1 MSKVTGTW
9 REKIQYTT
17 ACLAFLSGQILTWVQ
32 YLQQGEIS
40 TGVLGFVAQ
49 TLVYSA
55 SIYGVSIYIQGK
67 FGQII
72 SKIKN
77 NYKTLLN
84 AICGLLIAFCLASGI
99 FYHNKANRLSEE
111 LKMANNNIEAYQDAL
126 SGAQQASGVLRLDMK
141 KLKDYNDKLVQQL
154 DSVRKV
160 EKLKSKEI
168 QVAATQKQII
178 NVNKSKGVGG
188 DIMTILKDSVYKDSL
203 QYNDLTK
210 VYYTIGKD
218 SVNIK
223 LDVQNTQYLYIYK
236 HREYKNKKNFFKR
249 LITFDWKK
257 KDVYKYRIHN
267 TNDILKEDSIR
278 IIEAI

>member
-1 MSKVTGTW
+1 M
-9 REKIQYTT
+9 Q
-17 ACLAFLSGQILTWVQ
+17 QIL
-32 YLQQGEIS
+32 
-40 TGVLGFVAQ
+40 
-49 TLVYSA
+49 
-55 SIYGVSIYIQGK
+55 
-67 FGQII
+67 

-84 AICGLLIAFCLASGI
+84 AICWLLIAFCVESGI
-99 FYHNKANRLSEE
+99 FYHNKANRLSQE

-126 SGAQQASGVLRLDMK
+126 NGAQQASGVLRLDMK
-141 KLKDYNDKLVQQL
+141 KLKDYNDELVQQL
-154 DSVRKV
+154 DSVRKT

-188 DIMTILKDSVYKDSL
+188 DIITILKDSVYKDSL
-203 QYNDLTK
+203 QYNNLTK

-223 LDVQNTQYLYIYK
+223 LDVQNTQYLYVYK

-257 KDVYKYRIHN
+257 KDVYKYKIRN

>member
-1 MSKVTGTW
+1 MLM
-9 REKIQYTT
+9 Q
-17 ACLAFLSGQILTWVQ
+17 QILT
-32 YLQQGEIS
+32 
-40 TGVLGFVAQ
+40 
-49 TLVYSA
+49 
-55 SIYGVSIYIQGK
+55 
-67 FGQII
+67 
-72 SKIKN
+72 KIKN

-84 AICGLLIAFCLASGI
+84 TVLGLLVAFCLASGI

-126 SGAQQASGVLRLDMK
+126 NGAQQASGVLRLDMK

-168 QVAATQKQII
+168 QVAATQKQIL
-178 NVNKSKGVGG
+178 NVSKSKGVGG
-188 DIMTILKDSVYKDSL
+188 DIVTIIKDSVYKDSL

-257 KDVYKYRIHN
+257 KDVYKYKINN
-267 TNDILKEDSIR
+267 TNDLLKEDSVR

>member
-1 MSKVTGTW
+1 M
-9 REKIQYTT
+9 Q
-17 ACLAFLSGQILTWVQ
+17 QIL
-32 YLQQGEIS
+32 
-40 TGVLGFVAQ
+40 
-49 TLVYSA
+49 
-55 SIYGVSIYIQGK
+55 
-67 FGQII
+67 

-84 AICGLLIAFCLASGI
+84 AICGLLIAFCVASGI
-99 FYHNKANRLSEE
+99 FYQNKANRLSQE

-126 SGAQQASGVLRLDMK
+126 NGAQQASGVLRLDMK

-154 DSVRKV
+154 DSIRKT

-188 DIMTILKDSVYKDSL
+188 DIITILKESVYKDSL
-203 QYNDLTK
+203 QYNNLTK
-210 VYYTIGKD
+210 VYYTICKD

-257 KDVYKYRIHN
+257 KDVYKYKIRN

>member
-1 MSKVTGTW
+1 M
-9 REKIQYTT
+9 Q
-17 ACLAFLSGQILTWVQ
+17 QILT
-32 YLQQGEIS
+32 
-40 TGVLGFVAQ
+40 
-49 TLVYSA
+49 
-55 SIYGVSIYIQGK
+55 
-67 FGQII
+67 
-72 SKIKN
+72 KIKN

-84 AICGLLIAFCLASGI
+84 TVLGLLVSFFLASGI
-99 FYHNKANRLSEE
+99 FYHNKANRLSDE

-126 SGAQQASGVLRLDMK
+126 NGAQQASGVLRLDMK

-154 DSVRKV
+154 DSVRKT

-178 NVNKSKGVGG
+178 NVNKSKGVWGN
-188 DIMTILKDSVYKDSL
+188 IITILKDSVYKDSL
-203 QYNDLTK
+203 QYNNLTK

-223 LDVQNTQYLYIYK
+223 LDVQNTQYLYVYK

-257 KDVYKYRIHN
+257 KDVYKYKIRN
-267 TNDILKEDSIR
+267 TNDTLKEDSIR

>member
-1 MSKVTGTW
+1 M
-9 REKIQYTT
+9 Q
-17 ACLAFLSGQILTWVQ
+17 QIL
-32 YLQQGEIS
+32 
-40 TGVLGFVAQ
+40 
-49 TLVYSA
+49 
-55 SIYGVSIYIQGK
+55 
-67 FGQII
+67 

-84 AICGLLIAFCLASGI
+84 AICGLLIAFCVASGI
-99 FYHNKANRLSEE
+99 LYHNKANRLSQE

-154 DSVRKV
+154 DSVRKT

-188 DIMTILKDSVYKDSL
+188 DIITILKDSVYKDSL
-203 QYNDLTK
+203 QYNNLTK

-223 LDVQNTQYLYIYK
+223 LDVQNTQYLYVYK

-257 KDVYKYRIHN
+257 KDVYKYKIRN
-267 TNDILKEDSIR
+267 TNYILKEDSIR

>member
-1 MSKVTGTW
+1 MQG
-9 REKIQYTT
+9 
-17 ACLAFLSGQILTWVQ
+17 IL
-32 YLQQGEIS
+32 
-40 TGVLGFVAQ
+40 
-49 TLVYSA
+49 
-55 SIYGVSIYIQGK
+55 
-67 FGQII
+67 

-84 AICGLLIAFCLASGI
+84 AICGLLIAFCVESGI
-99 FYHNKANRLSEE
+99 FYHNKANRLSQE

-126 SGAQQASGVLRLDMK
+126 NGAQQASGVLRLDMK

-154 DSVRKV
+154 DSVRKT

-188 DIMTILKDSVYKDSL
+188 DIITILKDSVYNDSL
-203 QYNDLTK
+203 QYNNLTK

-218 SVNIK
+218 NVNIK
-223 LDVQNTQYLYIYK
+223 LDVQNTQYLYVYK

-257 KDVYKYRIHN
+257 KDVYKYKIRN

-278 IIEAI
+278 IIEEI

>member
-1 MSKVTGTW
+1 M
-9 REKIQYTT
+9 Q
-17 ACLAFLSGQILTWVQ
+17 QMLT
-32 YLQQGEIS
+32 
-40 TGVLGFVAQ
+40 
-49 TLVYSA
+49 
-55 SIYGVSIYIQGK
+55 
-67 FGQII
+67 
-72 SKIKN
+72 KIKN

-84 AICGLLIAFCLASGI
+84 TVLGLLVAFCLASGI

-126 SGAQQASGVLRLDMK
+126 NGAQQASGVLRLDMK

-168 QVAATQKQII
+168 QVAATQKQIL

-188 DIMTILKDSVYKDSL
+188 DIITIIKDSTYKDSL
-203 QYNDLTK
+203 QYNPLTK

-223 LDVQNTQYLYIYK
+223 LDVQNTQYLYVYK

-257 KDVYKYRIHN
+257 KDVYKYKIYN
-267 TNDILKEDSIR
+267 TNDLLKEDSIK

>member
-1 MSKVTGTW
+1 M
-9 REKIQYTT
+9 Q
-17 ACLAFLSGQILTWVQ
+17 QIL
-32 YLQQGEIS
+32 
-40 TGVLGFVAQ
+40 
-49 TLVYSA
+49 
-55 SIYGVSIYIQGK
+55 
-67 FGQII
+67 

-84 AICGLLIAFCLASGI
+84 AICGLLIAFCVASGI
-99 FYHNKANRLSEE
+99 LYHNKANRLSQE

-126 SGAQQASGVLRLDMK
+126 SGAQQASGVLRLDIK

-154 DSVRKV
+154 DSVRKT

-188 DIMTILKDSVYKDSL
+188 DIITILKDSVYKDSL
-203 QYNDLTK
+203 QYNNLTK

-223 LDVQNTQYLYIYK
+223 LDVQNTQYLYVYK

-257 KDVYKYRIHN
+257 KDVYKYKIRN

>member
-1 MSKVTGTW
+1 MQW
-9 REKIQYTT
+9 
-17 ACLAFLSGQILTWVQ
+17 ILN
-32 YLQQGEIS
+32 
-40 TGVLGFVAQ
+40 
-49 TLVYSA
+49 
-55 SIYGVSIYIQGK
+55 
-67 FGQII
+67 
-72 SKIKN
+72 KIKN

-84 AICGLLIAFCLASGI
+84 AIAGLLIAFFIASGI
-99 FYHNKANRLSEE
+99 FYHNKANMLSQE

-126 SGAQQASGVLRLDMK
+126 SGSQQASGVLRLDMK

-188 DIMTILKDSVYKDSL
+188 DIITILKDSVYKDSL
-203 QYNDLTK
+203 QYNNLTK

-223 LDVQNTQYLYIYK
+223 LDVQNTQYLYVYK

-257 KDVYKYRIHN
+257 KDVYKYKIRN

>member
-1 MSKVTGTW
+1 M
-9 REKIQYTT
+9 Q
-17 ACLAFLSGQILTWVQ
+17 QILT
-32 YLQQGEIS
+32 
-40 TGVLGFVAQ
+40 
-49 TLVYSA
+49 
-55 SIYGVSIYIQGK
+55 
-67 FGQII
+67 
-72 SKIKN
+72 KIKN

-84 AICGLLIAFCLASGI
+84 TVLGLLVAFCLASGI
-99 FYHNKANRLSEE
+99 FYHNKANRLTEE

-168 QVAATQKQII
+168 QVAATQKQIL
-178 NVNKSKGVGG
+178 NVSKSKGVGG
-188 DIMTILKDSVYKDSL
+188 DIVTIIKDSVYNDSL

-223 LDVQNTQYLYIYK
+223 LDVQNTQYLYVYK

-257 KDVYKYRIHN
+257 KDVYKYKIYN
-267 TNDILKEDSIR
+267 TNDLLKEDSVR

>member
-1 MSKVTGTW
+1 M
-9 REKIQYTT
+9 Q
-17 ACLAFLSGQILTWVQ
+17 QIL
-32 YLQQGEIS
+32 
-40 TGVLGFVAQ
+40 
-49 TLVYSA
+49 
-55 SIYGVSIYIQGK
+55 
-67 FGQII
+67 

-84 AICGLLIAFCLASGI
+84 AICGLLIAFCVESGI
-99 FYHNKANRLSEE
+99 FYHNKANRLSQE

-154 DSVRKV
+154 DSVRKT

-188 DIMTILKDSVYKDSL
+188 DIITILKDSVYKDSL
-203 QYNDLTK
+203 QYNNLTK

-223 LDVQNTQYLYIYK
+223 LDVQNTQYLYVYK

-257 KDVYKYRIHN
+257 KDVYKYKIRN